1 MTIDEREPESAREP
15 SGASPRAESDDRK
28 GDRDDDRDGSEGSE
42 GSEAAELDGSFDR
55 TLRACILAV
64 AISSAVLGF
73 AALAFGGGRTALGV
87 LTGGGIATLNLWALA
102 KIASAFLSRRGP
114 APLWAILAFGKLLIL
129 VSGVYMLLKEGWVS
143 GLHLAIGYAAM
154 PIGITAG
161 SLFARPPG
169 DDEPS
174 ARATGGRG

>member
-1 MTIDEREPESAREP
+1 MTTDERDAAPSSEPDGEPASGEGPERDARDEQEP
-15 SGASPRAESDDRK
+15 
-28 GDRDDDRDGSEGSE
+28 
-42 GSEAAELDGSFDR
+42 AAELDGSFDR

-64 AISSAVLGF
+64 AVSGAVLGF
-73 AALAFGGGRTALGV
+73 AALAFGGGRTAVGV
-87 LTGGGIATLNLWALA
+87 LVGAGIATLNLWALA

-129 VSGVYMLLKEGWVS
+129 VSGVYMLLKEGLVS

-161 SLFARPPG
+161 SLLAKPPG
-169 DDEPS
+169 DDAPPPKP
-174 ARATGGRG
+174 ARGKAR

>member
-1 MTIDEREPESAREP
+1 MPVLLEQDLGGFIRSFQDDSRRAAARILLKP
-15 SGASPRAESDDRK
+15 VDDPQRF
-28 GDRDDDRDGSEGSE
+28 GI
-42 GSEAAELDGSFDR
+42 AELDGSFDR

-64 AISSAVLGF
+64 AVSGAVLGF
-73 AALAFGGGRTALGV
+73 AALAFGGGRTAVGV
-87 LTGGGIATLNLWALA
+87 LVGAGIATLNLWALA

-129 VSGVYMLLKEGWVS
+129 VSGVYMLLKEGLVS

-161 SLFARPPG
+161 SLLAKPPG
-169 DDEPS
+169 DDAPPPKP
-174 ARATGGRG
+174 ARGKAR